1 MSQKRIILSDSSLNR
16 YGYRVLTSGMLL
28 EAFKKNPVMLYMHFR
43 DEGSPIWGE
52 TKAIGHWEDIQLEG
66 DVLSAI
72 PVFDKVDQ
80 LSKDIAAKYEAG
92 TYNAASVGIRI
103 IATSANKDLLVP
115 GQTRE
120 TVTESELM
128 EASIV
133 DIPANS
139 NAVRLYDRSTS
150 VLLAAGMDTNSVPAL
165 STTSF
170 KNKMTL
176 KESWSAFLS
185 FLNISQDKAV
195 TTELSA
201 ENLDSLHNEFARLKS
216 ENSSLVQA
224 KQEIDQKLSEATTE
238 IAALKTTVSEK
249 DQEIANLR
257 TEVSAKDSDITQ
269 LKEQVANLKKT
280 PAPGERSPAPKSEPA
295 ASGEKEDLA
304 AFCDKNAGNYLEITE
319 RLKTDGLL

>member
-128 EASIV
+128 EASKNGLERIL
-133 DIPANS
+133 
-139 NAVRLYDRSTS
+139 NATDNLKHLIAS
-150 VLLAAGMDTNSVPAL
+150 VAAEEM
-165 STTSF
+165 
-170 KNKMTL
+170 
-176 KESWSAFLS
+176 
-185 FLNISQDKAV
+185 
-195 TTELSA
+195 SA
-201 ENLDSLHNEFARLKS
+201 EEKEAFSKTDAYVEEFEKAMDDDFNTADAIAAIFELVKYANTTATAESSKEYLRGLLDRIVKLGDVLGLILDKKEELLDADIEKLIEERQAARKAKDFARADAIRDELLEKGIILKDTR
-216 ENSSLVQA
+216 EGVQW
-224 KQEIDQKLSEATTE
+224 
-238 IAALKTTVSEK
+238 
-249 DQEIANLR
+249 
-257 TEVSAKDSDITQ
+257 
-269 LKEQVANLKKT
+269 KK
-280 PAPGERSPAPKSEPA
+280 A
-295 ASGEKEDLA
+295 
-304 AFCDKNAGNYLEITE
+304 
-319 RLKTDGLL
+319 

>member
-201 ENLDSLHNEFARLKS
+201 ENLDSLHNEFTRLKS
-216 ENSSLVQA
+216 DNSSLVQA